1 MDQALNADL
10 KLSALADTSAMDWQP
25 SPSPS
30 VWRKRLDLFGGEKSR
45 VTSIVRYDAKSEFPE
60 HSHPE
65 GEEILVLKGI
75 FSDEHGDYPAGT
87 YLLNPPGFRHAPR
100 SRKGCILF
108 VKLRQYG
115 GERRNH
121 VVIDTGKTKWEP
133 GPVPGIDVM
142 SLYRHNAHPETM
154 DLVHISA
161 GATLARREYPG
172 GVEVYVTE
180 GGFKFGGKEYK
191 QGSWLRTPDGGE
203 FGARATK
210 ACTFYR
216 KCGHLK
222 AVIV

>member
-1 MDQALNADL
+1 
-10 KLSALADTSAMDWQP
+10 
-25 SPSPS
+25 
-30 VWRKRLDLFGGEKSR
+30 
-45 VTSIVRYDAKSEFPE
+45 
-60 HSHPE
+60 
-65 GEEILVLKGI
+65 
-75 FSDEHGDYPAGT
+75 
-87 YLLNPPGFRHAPR
+87 
-100 SRKGCILF
+100 
-108 VKLRQYG
+108 
-115 GERRNH
+115 
-121 VVIDTGKTKWEP
+121 
-133 GPVPGIDVM
+133 
-142 SLYRHNAHPETM
+142 M
-154 DLVHISA
+154 DLLHISA